1 MTDKRSVLND
11 YASLIN
17 WLESIAMEMTETIF
31 FQPIKQDK
39 WSPAEILSHIMVWDN
54 YLLKERIPFIE
65 NGVNLPRLDNVEEV
79 NQRAAEYARSGLSKE
94 KLIAETVQARRQVV
108 EHLQLVE
115 PIEWMSTFYID
126 RYPICL
132 TSYIKGLIEHDDHH
146 KLQVEVFMNEQ
157 GFSLSHFTL

>member
-1 MTDKRSVLND
+1 MTDERSVLND

-17 WLESIAMEMTETIF
+17 WLESTAMEMSETIF
-31 FQPIKQDK
+31 FQPIKQGK
-39 WSPAEILSHIMVWDN
+39 WSPAEILSHIMMWDN

-65 NGVNLPRLDNVEEV
+65 MEANLPKLDNVEEV
-79 NQRAAEYARSGLSKE
+79 NQRAAEYALSGLNKE
-94 KLIAETVQARRQVV
+94 NLVVETVKARRRVV
-108 EHLQLVE
+108 ARLQQFE
-115 PIEWMSTFYID
+115 PIQWSNTFYID
-126 RYPICL
+126 KYPICL

>member
-1 MTDKRSVLND
+1 MTDERSVLND

-17 WLESIAMEMTETIF
+17 WLESTAMEMNETIF
-31 FQPIKQDK
+31 FQPIKQGK
-39 WSPAEILSHIMVWDN
+39 WSPAEILSHIMMWDN

-65 NGVNLPRLDNVEEV
+65 MEANLPKLDNVEEV
-79 NQRAAEYARSGLSKE
+79 NQRSAEYALSGLNKE
-94 KLIAETVQARRQVV
+94 NLVAETVQARRQVV
-108 EHLQLVE
+108 ARLQQFE
-115 PIEWMSTFYID
+115 PIQWSNTFYIEK
-126 RYPICL
+126 YPICL

>member
-1 MTDKRSVLND
+1 MTDERSVLND

-17 WLESIAMEMTETIF
+17 WLESTAMEMSETIF
-31 FQPIKQDK
+31 FQPIKQGK
-39 WSPAEILSHIMVWDN
+39 WSPAEILTHIMMWDN

-65 NGVNLPRLDNVEEV
+65 MAANLPKLDNVEEV
-79 NQRAAEYARSGLSKE
+79 NQRAAEYALSGLNKE
-94 KLIAETVQARRQVV
+94 NLVAETVQARRQVV
-108 EHLQLVE
+108 ARLQQFE
-115 PIEWMSTFYID
+115 PIQWSNTFYIEK
-126 RYPICL
+126 YPICL